1 VKSLVNG
8 PIPSGAG
15 VPCGRTWFSS
25 SAAMVGRWAERY
37 PARHAG
43 TFHGDLARLGEQ
55 LAAMCGMA
63 AESMRRASRALLTA
77 DLQLAERVLA
87 S

>member
-1 VKSLVNG
+1 M
-8 PIPSGAG
+8 
-15 VPCGRTWFSS
+15 R
-25 SAAMVGRWAERY
+25 E
-37 PARHAG
+37 

-87 S
+87 G

>member
-8 PIPSGAG
+8 PIPPGAG
-15 VPCGRTWFSS
+15 RPAVARGFRVRRRWSVAGQ
-25 SAAMVGRWAERY
+25 SATLPGMRE
-37 PARHAG
+37 
-43 TFHGDLARLGEQ
+43 TFHGDLARLGGQ

-87 S
+87 G

>member
-1 VKSLVNG
+1 M
-8 PIPSGAG
+8 
-15 VPCGRTWFSS
+15 R
-25 SAAMVGRWAERY
+25 E
-37 PARHAG
+37 
-43 TFHGDLARLGEQ
+43 TFHGDLARLGGQ

-87 S
+87 G